1 MRGRGKNEPGTSWDP
16 GMDVEAL
23 DGAVYQSV
31 QMVHEADNFVSEDE
45 IA

>member
-16 GMDVEAL
+16 GMNVEAL

-45 IA
+45 IV